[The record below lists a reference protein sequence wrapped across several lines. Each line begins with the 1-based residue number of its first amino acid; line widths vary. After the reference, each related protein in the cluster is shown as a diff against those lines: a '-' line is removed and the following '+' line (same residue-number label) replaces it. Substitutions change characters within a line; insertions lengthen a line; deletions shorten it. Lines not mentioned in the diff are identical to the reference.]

1 MLSIQRKLTLQL
13 TAIENEIR
21 DVKAILREKSVTL
34 CNQSEI
40 NFITFADFVEK
51 YKLNMPFDVLNDF
64 LAFNN
69 HLKTNKNFQMEFVS
83 TS

>member
-13 TAIENEIR
+13 TSIENEIR

-34 CNQSEI
+34 NQSEI
-40 NFITFADFVEK
+40 NFVTFADFVEK
-51 YKLNMPFDVLNDF
+51 YKLNMPFDDLNDF
-64 LAFNN
+64 LDFDN
-69 HLKTNKNFQMEFVS
+69 HLKTDKNFQMEFVS